1 MPQGQTLIR
10 YAPTV
15 CGNSSVVEVFR
26 CLPVYQTAAGEEFG
40 VDVVLG
46 HKGNIESTA
55 QRNAAI
61 LRLAFKALER
71 AHAQGQYAK
80 LILPVNSI
88 ALASRAGAT
97 VIHDVFAELDEACR
111 AATIIEIFNLPERVS
126 IDSLSDITIPM
137 LPYTNRFIAHPHAA
151 MEDLTVFA
159 NCNYQG
165 VVFNM
170 TTASEDPQQKLDAL
184 TDFWAAATKRR
195 LGLCVQGAAD
205 PEIVSAAQRWEAM
218 FIDGPSIGAP
228 VDRPTPVTTK

>member
-1 MPQGQTLIR
+1 MSQGQTLIR
-10 YAPTV
+10 YAPTRR
-15 CGNSSVVEVFR
+15 NDTAAIEVFR
-26 CLPVYQTAAGEEFG
+26 CLPIYQTAEGDEFG
-40 VDVVLG
+40 IDVVLG
-46 HKGNIESTA
+46 HKDNIENTA

-61 LRLAFKALER
+61 LRLAFNALER
-71 AHAQGQYAK
+71 AHAQGHYVN

-88 ALASRAGAT
+88 ALASREGAT
-97 VIHDVFAELDEACR
+97 IIHDVFGELDKACR
-111 AATIIEIFNLPERVS
+111 SATIIEIFNLPERVS

-137 LPYTNRFIAHPHAA
+137 LPYTDRFIAHPHAA

-170 TTASEDPQQKLDAL
+170 ETAPDDPQQKLDAL
-184 TDFWAAATKRR
+184 TDFWGAATKRR
-195 LGLCVQGAAD
+195 LGLCVQGAAE

-228 VDRPTPVTTK
+228 VDRPGPATTN